1 MPNPTYV
8 LGIDYGTESGRVM
21 LVNADN
27 GEEIAW
33 KVVPYSS
40 GVMDQRLPDG
50 TPLGPDFA
58 LQDAA
63 DYLKVLTEGIP
74 EVLRSSNVAG
84 AGVGGIGV
92 DFTSCTMMPCKQD
105 GTPLPSL
112 PEFAGN
118 PHAWVKLWKHHA
130 AQPQARRINEVAGER
145 GEAFVELYG
154 GGYSAEWFFSKVL
167 ETLEKAPE
175 VYAAADRFIEAG
187 DWLVWRLTGEE
198 TRSECAA
205 GYKGMWIKGKGWP
218 SPDFFKALHP
228 GLENVIAEKAGGP
241 LVPLGGRAGLLSAEM
256 AEATGLAA
264 GTPVAA
270 SIIDAHAAGPAC
282 GMSQSGR
289 LAIIMGTSLCH
300 MLLGDEKKIV
310 EGCGGLVEDGIIPGF
325 WGYEA
330 GQAAVGDIYGWFFKT
345 GLTAENEREAAERDM
360 APEDWLTAKAA
371 ALEAGQSGLL
381 ALDWWNG
388 NRSVLMDAEL
398 SGVIA
403 GLTLTTRPEEIYRA
417 LIESTAFGTRVVIDA
432 FEDQG
437 VPIHDIV
444 ACGSLA
450 EKSPLVMQIFAD
462 VTGRR
467 ILLPRSFQASGL
479 GAAIHGAVAGGFYPD
494 FGAAIRSMA
503 GLRENSYSPD
513 PSARAVYSQLYAEYL
528 TLHDYFGRGAND
540 VMKRLKELKREVRGL
555 NEEPR
560 A

>member
-1 MPNPTYV
+1 
-8 LGIDYGTESGRVM
+8 M
-21 LVNADN
+21 LVNAGN

-33 KVVPYSS
+33 KVVPYSN
-40 GVMDQRLPDG
+40 GVMDRRLPDG

-74 EVLRSSNVAG
+74 EVLRSSNVEG
-84 AGVGGIGV
+84 ASVGGIGV
-92 DFTSCTMMPCKQD
+92 DFTSCTVMPCKQD

-130 AQPQARRINEVAGER
+130 AQPQATRINEVAGER

-154 GGYSAEWFFSKVL
+154 GGYSSEWFFSKVL

-241 LVPLGGRAGLLSAEM
+241 LVPLGGRAGLLTAEM
-256 AEATGLAA
+256 AEATGLVA

-282 GMSQSGR
+282 SMSQSGR

-330 GQAAVGDIYGWFFKT
+330 GQAAVGDIYGWFFNT
-345 GLTAENEREAAERDM
+345 GLTAETGREAAERNM

-371 ALEAGQSGLL
+371 ALEAGQSGLV

-388 NRSVLMDAEL
+388 SRSVLMDAEL

-437 VPIHDIV
+437 VPIRDIV

-479 GAAIHGAVAGGFYPD
+479 GAAIHGAVAGGYYRD

-503 GLRENSYSPD
+503 GLRENSYSPN
-513 PSARAVYSQLYAEYL
+513 PGAQAVYSKLYAEYL

-540 VMKRLKELKREVRGL
+540 VMKRLKQMKRK
-555 NEEPR
+555 
-560 A
+560 